1 MIMEYNTKRTDLKI
15 PEYGR
20 HVHQM
25 VDHALTIEDRE
36 ERNKAA
42 QTIIEVIGNLNPHLR
57 DIPDF
62 KHKLWDHLHI
72 MSDFKLDVDSPFPK
86 PSPEELF
93 EKPERMDYAQS
104 TIKYRY
110 YGKTLTHMIK
120 EVKSW
125 EESEKKNL
133 LIKALANHMKKS
145 YLNWNKDSVDDE
157 TILAHLED
165 ISGGELE
172 LAEEHDLSAA
182 RDLVKKP
189 MNHRKKGKRTNK
201 RRK

>member
-1 MIMEYNTKRTDLKI
+1 MEYNTKRSDLKI

-25 VDHALTIEDRE
+25 VDYALTIEDRD

-72 MSDFKLDVDSPFPK
+72 MSDFQLDVDSPYPK
-86 PSPEELF
+86 PSPDELF
-93 EKPERMDYAQS
+93 EKPKRMEYAQS
-104 TIKYRY
+104 KIKYRY
-110 YGKTLTHMIK
+110 YGKTLTNMIK

-125 EESEKKNL
+125 EESEEKSL

-145 YLNWNKDSVDDE
+145 YLNWNKDSVDDD

-189 MNHRKKGKRTNK
+189 MNQRKKGKRSNK

>member
-1 MIMEYNTKRTDLKI
+1 MNYNTTKSDLKI

-25 VDHALTIEDRE
+25 VDYALTIEDRE

-42 QTIIEVIGNLNPHLR
+42 QTIIDVIGNLNPHLR

-72 MSDFKLDVDSPFPK
+72 MSDFQLDVDSPYPK
-86 PSPEELF
+86 PSPDELF
-93 EKPERMDYAQS
+93 EKPKRMEYAQS
-104 TIKYRY
+104 PIKYRY
-110 YGKTLTHMIK
+110 YGKTLTQMIK

-125 EESEKKNL
+125 EETEEKNL
-133 LIKALANHMKKS
+133 LIKALANHMKKC

-157 TILAHLED
+157 TILQHLED
-165 ISGGELE
+165 ISGGKLS
-172 LAEEHDLSAA
+172 LAEEHDLKAA
-182 RDLVKKP
+182 RELVKKP
-189 MNHRKKGKRTNK
+189 MVQQRKKGKRNIK